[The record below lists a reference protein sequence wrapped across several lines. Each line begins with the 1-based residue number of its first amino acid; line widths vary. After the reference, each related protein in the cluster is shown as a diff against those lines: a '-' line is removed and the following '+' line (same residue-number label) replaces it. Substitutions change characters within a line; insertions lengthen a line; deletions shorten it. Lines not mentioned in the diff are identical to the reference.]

1 MSKILSR
8 GVNLGAARKTMLVE
22 VPELDCTVIL
32 RELSISQISNIDKDI
47 TQQLALMIVDEQ
59 GQRVYTSPEDLANLA
74 ELSASVS
81 TRLLTAAAKLNG
93 ISQAA
98 VDESIK
104 NLLAS
109 PSTDSATA

>member
-22 VPELDCTVIL
+22 VPELECTVIL

-59 GQRVYTSPEDLANLA
+59 GQRVYTSAEDLANLA